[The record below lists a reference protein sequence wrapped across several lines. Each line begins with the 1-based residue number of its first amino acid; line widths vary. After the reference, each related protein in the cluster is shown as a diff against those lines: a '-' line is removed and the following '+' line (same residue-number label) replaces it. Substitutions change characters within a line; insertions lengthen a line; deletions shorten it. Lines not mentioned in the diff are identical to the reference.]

1 MDEFHKLFKLVREQ
15 LRQNMSETIFDVWLA
30 DMTPVSFE
38 NGLATLALPEFK
50 RKVTEQKFM
59 QDLHSAFEAALGF
72 SVEIRLV
79 EPVEESVAYIPP
91 EMQAQRPASQPPM
104 RAVPTPR
111 LPHGHEANTFDAF
124 VIGGANKFAH
134 AAALAVAANPG
145 KCYNPLFIYG
155 NSGLGKTHLL
165 SAIYHEIAENF
176 PRQRF
181 IFTTGEAFT
190 NDMIHHL
197 TLKNMPEFHQKYR
210 NADVLLVDDVQFI
223 AGKEAIQ
230 EEFFHTFNAITQGGK
245 QVVLTSD
252 KPPKDM
258 ATLEDRLRSRLSA
271 GLIADIQPPDLETR
285 MAIVKRKA
293 SDISLELNDEIV
305 DYIASQIKSNIRQLE
320 GAVNKLEA
328 FVTLRGMQL
337 NMNTVKAATSD
348 IISEERPLPV
358 TIERVI
364 EEAAR
369 VFNLSAADLRSR
381 NRSAEISNGRQVA
394 MYCISQITQLPT
406 KAIGKEFS
414 RDHSTVVYAL
424 REIRERVVREPGLRN
439 QIDEIIKNVNER

>member
-1 MDEFHKLFKLVREQ
+1 MDEFHQLFKLVREQ
-15 LRQNMSETIFDVWLA
+15 LRQNMSETIFDVWLS
-30 DMTPVSFE
+30 DMMPVSFE
-38 NGLATLALPEFK
+38 HGVATLALPEFK

-59 QDLHSAFEAALGF
+59 QDLHSAFEVALGF
-72 SVEIRLV
+72 AVEICLV
-79 EPVEESVAYIPP
+79 EPVEQPAAYTPP
-91 EMQAQRPASQPPM
+91 EQESAQPARVAQP
-104 RAVPTPR
+104 PR

-124 VIGGANKFAH
+124 VIGGSNKFAH

-165 SAIYHEIAENF
+165 SAIYHEIADNF
-176 PRQRF
+176 PNQRF

-230 EEFFHTFNAITQGGK
+230 EEFFHTFNAITQSGK

-293 SDISLELNDEIV
+293 GDIDLELNEEIV
-305 DYIASQIKSNIRQLE
+305 DHIARQIKTNIRQLE

-337 NMNTVKAATSD
+337 NMNTVQAAIAD
-348 IISEERPLPV
+348 IVSEERPLPV

-364 EEAAR
+364 EESAR
-369 VFNLSAADLRSR
+369 MFKLSAADLRSR
-381 NRSAEISNGRQVA
+381 NRSAEISNARQVS

-424 REIRERVVREPGLRN
+424 REIRERIARDPSLRN
-439 QIDEIIKNVNER
+439 QVNEIIKNVNER